1 MKQIVAF
8 VLLFCFALPAFAVGS
23 VIVTYFATA
32 AFAATAAGLMIAMA
46 INMVISTIISK
57 AFFSPNQGAQDFS
70 GQSPNPGNRQ
80 QIPPTTDNKLPI
92 VYGSAWMGG
101 TIIDLSIT
109 EDNQNL
115 YYVLALS
122 EVTNN
127 GADTITF
134 GDIYYGGK
142 KVVFNA
148 NGYSVDSLLDESTS
162 ESQPV
167 NGNIKFYLYS
177 NGINSQQNS
186 SLSATQVMQSSGLV
200 WQWDGAQLMTDC
212 SFAILHLTYNQDLN
226 IQGIEQTKFQITNSR
241 SKPGDCFNDYL
252 TNTVYGAAIPANQ
265 IDTASLTAL
274 NVYSDGSFTY
284 EPYAGGSA
292 TQTRFRFD
300 GVIDTNRTIM
310 QNLQDMASCCDCL
323 LKYNEILGTWG
334 VVVQSPT
341 YTVAMN
347 INDSNMVSAISI
359 TPIDIAGSYN
369 VIECKFPDEN
379 NQDAFNSSTF
389 DLAEIAPELL
399 FQNEPVNKQSVS
411 LPLVNNDVRAQYLA
425 NRMLKS
431 AREDLQVQCTI
442 NYVGLQLEAGDI
454 VSVTSVNYGWDA
466 KLFRINKVVQTF
478 EDSGQVLAKLTL
490 SEYNAAIYDDVPVTQ
505 FAPVPNTGIGSPTLF
520 GTIPVPVV
528 AAQYPTITNPTFVI
542 QITSSSVGI
551 IQYAE
556 LWYSAFSSPTQE
568 QLIFAGTTEI
578 QPNGNPYAVSTAM
591 PGISISDIPAGNWYF
606 FSRMVNSIAT
616 SPYSSAS
623 SVFQWRPSTFQ
634 YTERY
639 LVVAYADSI
648 TGTGFDL
655 DPRGHSY
662 YGLLNQNSVTPSIT
676 ASDYTWYLADP
687 NFGTVYFLCYSNRT
701 GRRFSFDTGLAGYAA
716 GTGFFVPT
724 QTNLFDPTIWAALAD
739 GINFIDL
746 DRATGQ
752 LLTTGTTSVGTGEI
766 NVTNSPDGK
775 VIASLQQFLDFGGA
789 YSQTSAVATLT
800 IDIYG
805 RVVGFES
812 PDNFY
817 FTKQSFTATSSQTVF
832 SVTRASGYIS
842 GQCFVLQNGCLLD
855 TSEYTDTGGATGTVT
870 LSVGATT
877 GDIVTIV
884 SYKSSNATT
893 GVYAS
898 FTINT
903 ATLTSVNE
911 YTASGFTLTSG
922 YELLFLNGTV
932 VNEQDY
938 NIVDQTITDFPNI
951 TSGKLTVIQW
961 SPNNLTVPNGNPVN
975 IIANTAIGQTIYSFN
990 FDVNAFNLY
999 NNGLMLLQGTDY
1011 TTATNTYT
1019 LSNSPTTITN
1029 LLLQQTFA
1037 RTGAV

>member
-1 MKQIVAF
+1 MKYIVAF
-8 VLLFCFALPAFAVGS
+8 LLLFSFAAPAFAIGMT
-23 VIVTYFATA
+23 IALAAGYLGTTA
-32 AFAATAAGLMIAMA
+32 AIVAFA
-46 INMVISTIISK
+46 INMIVSTIISK
-57 AFFSPNQGAQDFS
+57 ALFSPNQGAQDLS

-80 QIPPTTDNKLPI
+80 QIPPATDNKLPV
-92 VYGSAWMGG
+92 VYGSAWVGG

-115 YYVLALS
+115 YYVLAIS

-148 NGYSVDSLLDESTS
+148 NGYSVDSLLDESTG

-167 NGNIKFYLYS
+167 DGHIQLYLYS

-200 WQWDGAQLMTDC
+200 WQWDGSQLMNNC
-212 SFAILHLTYNQDLN
+212 CFAILHLTYNQDLN

-241 SKPGDCFNDYL
+241 YKPGDCISDYL
-252 TNTVYGAAIPANQ
+252 TNIVYGAAIPAYQ

-274 NVYSDGSFTY
+274 NTYCDGSFTY
-284 EPYAGGSA
+284 EPYVGGSA

-300 GVIDTNRTIM
+300 GLLETSKAVM
-310 QNLQDMASCCDCL
+310 KNLQDMTSSCDCL

-347 INDSNMVSAISI
+347 INDSNMVSALSI
-359 TPIDIAGSYN
+359 TPMDIASSYN
-369 VIECKFPDEN
+369 IIECKFPDET
-379 NQDAFNSSTF
+379 NQDSFNASTF
-389 DLAEIAPELL
+389 DLAEIAPGLL

-425 NRMLKS
+425 TRMLKA

-454 VSVTSVNYGWDA
+454 VSITNVNYGWVA

-490 SEYNAAIYDDVPVTQ
+490 SEYNPAIYDDVSITQ
-505 FAPVPNTGIGSPTLF
+505 FMPVPNSGIGSPTLF
-520 GTIPVPVV
+520 GTIPAPVV
-528 AAQYPTITNPTFVI
+528 SAQYPIITNPTFIVL
-542 QITSSSVGI
+542 ITSSTVGI

-578 QPNGNPYAVSTAM
+578 QPNGNPYPVSASM
-591 PGISISDIPAGNWYF
+591 PGISISDIPSGNWYF

-623 SVFQWRPSTFQ
+623 SVLQWRPSTFQ
-634 YTERY
+634 YAERY

-662 YGLLNQNSVTPSIT
+662 YGLLNQDSVTPSIT

-687 NFGTVYFLCYSNRT
+687 NFGTVYYLCYSNRT
-701 GRRFSFDTGLAGYAA
+701 GRKFSFDTGLAVYAA
-716 GTGFFVPT
+716 GTGSFVPS
-724 QTNLFDPTIWAALAD
+724 QTTLFDPTIWAALPD

-766 NVTNSPDGK
+766 NVTNTPDGK

-805 RVVGFES
+805 RVVGFQS
-812 PDNFY
+812 PDDFY

-884 SYKSSNATT
+884 SFKSSNSAT

-898 FTINT
+898 FT
-903 ATLTSVNE
+903 
-911 YTASGFTLTSG
+911 Y
-922 YELLFLNGTV
+922 
-932 VNEQDY
+932 
-938 NIVDQTITDFPNI
+938 
-951 TSGKLTVIQW
+951 K
-961 SPNNLTVPNGNPVN
+961 
-975 IIANTAIGQTIYSFN
+975 
-990 FDVNAFNLY
+990 
-999 NNGLMLLQGTDY
+999 
-1011 TTATNTYT
+1011 
-1019 LSNSPTTITN
+1019 
-1029 LLLQQTFA
+1029 
-1037 RTGAV
+1037 RK